1 MYGHQPV
8 SHTVATRWAGMS
20 AAVAT
25 SLLTSEASPKRGG
38 ECMIRTRTIVVED
51 VAGGRAAPCRAM
63 ATLGMSEAVR
73 SPARGSLSRSGA
85 RRWLTSVGAMTGGAM
100 LLAHAIA
107 AHQRRGMIGSR
118 ASRGGTGG
126 THGGVLD
133 LVPQRGGTSG
143 TSGTSLFARPA
154 GTRSQP

>member
-1 MYGHQPV
+1 
-8 SHTVATRWAGMS
+8 MS

-38 ECMIRTRTIVVED
+38 ERVIRTQTIVVED
-51 VAGGRAAPCRAM
+51 VAGGSAAPCRAM
-63 ATLGMSEAVR
+63 AALGMSEAVR
-73 SPARGSLSRSGA
+73 SPARGSSLSRSGA
-85 RRWLTSVGAMTGGAM
+85 RRRLTSVGAMTGGAM

-107 AHQRRGMIGSR
+107 AHQRGGMIGSR

-143 TSGTSLFARPA
+143 TSLFARPA

>member
-1 MYGHQPV
+1 MGWDERGRRDEPIDERGFTQ
-8 SHTVATRWAGMS
+8 
-20 AAVAT
+20 
-25 SLLTSEASPKRGG
+25 KR
-38 ECMIRTRTIVVED
+38 RRVHDLYPDDVVED

-73 SPARGSLSRSGA
+73 SPARGRLSRSGA

-100 LLAHAIA
+100 LLAHAIV
-107 AHQRRGMIGSR
+107 AHQRGGMIGSR

-143 TSGTSLFARPA
+143 TSLFARPV
-154 GTRSQP
+154 GTSSQPP